1 MDTTEVVKLFT
12 GIAVIFDDE
21 IENDESSISKIK
33 DSFKAHNIPVAGYN
47 VPPSKD
53 VIPSLANA
61 SCVILDWSF
70 KDANSPMLGDSEER
84 IVIGA
89 TAAEDEDKQLSDFIK
104 EFQKQIFVPL
114 FIFTNKIGEAENYLK
129 NQGLLDENGQSNRI
143 FIENKSDLI
152 SDTSSVDKLFSMIQT
167 WLEGTP
173 SIYALKEWERIISK
187 TKDKMFIDMQG
198 YSPYWV
204 KIIWERLE
212 EDSDKKDVSEQFGAF
227 LTKSLVNRTQGYSFE
242 EKILKGIIKH
252 SVDRNDLKKVIEAER
267 YMEYRDVKP
276 DLVYTGDLFRD
287 DKSYC
292 LNITAQCDTM
302 RTCGNSSEYDPVLYC
317 ITGYKLEEEQIARD
331 IELKEDGNLVFG
343 DKSTFSLKDKDGN
356 YSCDAIKKINKKFKN
371 HKNLIFY
378 HKGELLEKKT
388 EVIISCVAGGLHL
401 KFNTKIITKKFSEM
415 KDKRIGRV
423 LPPYITRI
431 QQKCASNLIR
441 EGLMPLPAELFLENI
456 DRNQEVL

>member
-1 MDTTEVVKLFT
+1 MDTTKIVELFT

-21 IENDESSISKIK
+21 IENDESSISKIR
-33 DSFKAHNIPVAGYN
+33 DSFKAHNIPVAGYDA
-47 VPPSKD
+47 PPSKD

-70 KDANSPMLGDSEER
+70 KNANCPTLGNSGER
-84 IVIGA
+84 LVIGE
-89 TAAEDEDKQLSDFIK
+89 TAAEDEDKKLSDFIK
-104 EFQKQIFVPL
+104 EFQEQIFVPL
-114 FIFTNKIGEAENYLK
+114 FIFTNKIEEAKDYLK
-129 NQGLLDENGQSNRI
+129 NQGLLDGNGKSNRI

-152 SDTSSVDKLFSMIQT
+152 SDTNSVDKLFSMIQT

-173 SIYALKEWERIISK
+173 SIYALKEWERVISK

-204 KIIWERLE
+204 KIIWESLE
-212 EDSDKKDVSEQFGAF
+212 RDSGKKDVSEQFGAF
-227 LTKSLVNRTQGYSFE
+227 LTKSLVNRAQGYSFE
-242 EKILKGIIKH
+242 ETILKGITEH
-252 SVDRNDLKKVIEAER
+252 SVDRNDLKKIIEAER
-267 YMEYRDVKP
+267 YMEYSDVKP

-287 DKSYC
+287 GKKYC

-302 RTCGNSSEYDPVLYC
+302 RTYDNSSEYDPVLYC
-317 ITGYKLEEEQIARD
+317 ITGEVFKEQKIAYD

-343 DKSTFSLKDKDGN
+343 DQSTFQLKDEDGK
-356 YSCDAIKKINKKFKN
+356 YCCRDLKKINEKFEAHKK
-371 HKNLIFY
+371 LTSYY
-378 HKGELLEKKT
+378 HGELLEKKT

-401 KFNTKIITKKFSEM
+401 KFNTKIITKKFSEI

-441 EGLMPLPAELFLENI
+441 EGLMPLPPELFSREH
-456 DRNQEVL
+456 